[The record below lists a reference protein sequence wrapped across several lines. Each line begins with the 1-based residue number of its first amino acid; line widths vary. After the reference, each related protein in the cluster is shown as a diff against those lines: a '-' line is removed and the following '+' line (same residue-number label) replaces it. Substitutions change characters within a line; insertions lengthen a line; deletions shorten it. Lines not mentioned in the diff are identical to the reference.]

1 MLDGGEAGHSS
12 HPGGSPIRL
21 AFVAPQGS
29 FLLRLGLI
37 MHYCDVTR
45 QAVCL
50 FREENLEI
58 PLTGSPGHAGA
69 VVEVRRAA
77 SPVSE

>member
-1 MLDGGEAGHSS
+1 MLDGGEAAHSS
-12 HPGGSPIRL
+12 HAGGAPIRV
-21 AFVAPQGS
+21 AFTAPEGDS
-29 FLLRLGLI
+29 LLRVGL
-37 MHYCDVTR
+37 MMYYCEANR

-58 PLTGSPGHAGA
+58 PLTGSPGHASA